1 MSLHSYYS
9 SITAFFMRY
18 LDIPDSFFESHGILE
33 QTSIQT
39 IVKYLIDKG
48 VFNDKQDMKIEAFK
62 QLSII
67 LPEWVFDYTR
77 SDTE

>member
-1 MSLHSYYS
+1 
-9 SITAFFMRY
+9 MRY
-18 LDIPDSFFESHGILE
+18 LDIPDSFFESHGILK